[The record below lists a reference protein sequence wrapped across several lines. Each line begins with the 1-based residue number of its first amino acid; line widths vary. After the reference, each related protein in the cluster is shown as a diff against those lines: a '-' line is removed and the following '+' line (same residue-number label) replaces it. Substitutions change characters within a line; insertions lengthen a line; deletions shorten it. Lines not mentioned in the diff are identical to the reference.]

1 MQIYPIEMQIHVY
14 LSDRPADLSD
24 RSVGLSNRNTSA
36 LLSDR
41 SWNYLIEMHIPG
53 TKENQRKPH
62 IHARSSRVR
71 HWERL
76 FSLVFRDMH
85 FYLIDL
91 VYRISIALLSDRKP
105 LINPRLSNRNTCMQ
119 VYPIEMQGIIQ

>member
-1 MQIYPIEMQIHVY
+1 MQNYPIEMQIHVY
-14 LSDRPADLSD
+14 LSDRPAELSD
-24 RSVGLSNRNTSA
+24 RSVGLSNRNAYA

-41 SWNYLIEMHIPG
+41 SWNHLIEMHIPG

-62 IHARSSRVR
+62 IHARCSRVR
-71 HWERL
+71 PRERL

-91 VYRISIALLSDRKP
+91 VYLIRIALLSNRNALLSDRSG
-105 LINPRLSNRNTCMQ
+105 LSDKHCTF
-119 VYPIEMQGIIQ
+119 I